1 MHNLDDILQLLEI
14 TQEDLQK
21 LLKAVGWEEDLTQF
35 DDTQAELLNVVNTGH
50 NKHGWTYIESFLR
63 RVADQQGLTPEQF
76 DELSSAI
83 TGTGSTL
90 GQYRDRFEALC
101 QRIQAGEKPSLV
113 IQSPEA
119 PSDDEIKVAAE
130 ESGVGMEGNEL
141 VGLLKGIARANA
153 KKLCETVEELAA
165 MGAADQLTAQEIYI
179 TEYRQVVCETLQ
191 SEDFKAR
198 TNAIMQGGTEA
209 EQKKQ
214 LQSLIFGQP
223 IPAGLLPSSN

>member
-1 MHNLDDILQLLEI
+1 MHNLDDILKLLEVSEETLDKI
-14 TQEDLQK
+14 
-21 LLKAVGWEEDLTQF
+21 LKAMGWEGLTQF
-35 DDTQAELLNVVNTGH
+35 DDSQSELLMTVNEGH
-50 NKHGWTYIESFLR
+50 NAHGWSYTESYLR
-63 RVADQQGLTPEQF
+63 NIAHKQELTPEQY
-76 DELSSAI
+76 DEIASAI
-83 TGTGSTL
+83 TGAGSTL
-90 GQYRDRFEALC
+90 GQYRERFEALC
-101 QRIQAGEKPSLV
+101 QRVQAGEKPNLV

-179 TEYRQVVCETLQ
+179 AEYRQVVCETLQ
-191 SEDFKAR
+191 SADFKKR
-198 TNAIMQGGTEA
+198 TDAIMQGGTEA